1 MRSTIARHGN
11 SAESNRKPAT
21 KIKSTTKMKVMT
33 QSEVSAEPT
42 VSERI
47 SPVEAGPEQVSA
59 QLIAGQA
66 QVKPGRLQP
75 RQDQS

>member
-1 MRSTIARHGN
+1 
-11 SAESNRKPAT
+11 
-21 KIKSTTKMKVMT
+21 MKVMT

-66 QVKPGRLQP
+66 QVKPGQVGQEGQRVAQIVRP
-75 RQDQS
+75 